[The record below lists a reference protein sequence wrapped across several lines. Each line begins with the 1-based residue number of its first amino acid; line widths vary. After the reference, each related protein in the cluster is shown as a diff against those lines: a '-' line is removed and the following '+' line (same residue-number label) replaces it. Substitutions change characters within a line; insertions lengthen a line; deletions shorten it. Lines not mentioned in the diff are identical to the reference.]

1 MKISQGKPHQ
11 VISDTNYNSY
21 YGRLLIFWLHI
32 RLVPFPKPFGDLTK
46 QQLKALKAKKTAL
59 LYLPIKKL
67 KALKKKV
74 IHHKIKGVK
83 LAHEFIVLLDI
94 LLDAFDT
101 FENAA
106 TTATTVTDVVLSS
119 GDPFPDTGT
128 TGSTIPLVS
137 GWSFSLTLTPR
148 CIRYIHQ
155 QKMIWT
161 LKIQYPSSP

>member
-1 MKISQGKPHQ
+1 M
-11 VISDTNYNSY
+11 
-21 YGRLLIFWLHI
+21 IFLLHI
-32 RLVPFPKPFGDLTK
+32 RLVPFPKPIGDLTK
-46 QQLKALKAKKTAL
+46 QQLKALKKKG
-59 LYLPIKKL
+59 
-67 KALKKKV
+67 

-137 GWSFSLTLTPR
+137 G
-148 CIRYIHQ
+148 
-155 QKMIWT
+155 
-161 LKIQYPSSP
+161 